1 MEPLAY
7 RQSGIRETG
16 LNARDVRKA
25 LEKLAVPGLPLG
37 TFGIAGGAARER
49 HNQAC
54 DEFNS
59 RARRGVESAEGI
71 SRNLKLTADGYVRAS
86 NDVMRAVLAVGRDRQ
101 PLVRGEAPSPESEVR
116 NGLGYGL
123 TSLGTTGVTLI
134 RLAEASSYLQRGSA
148 AGVANL
154 SAEAAKMANLSQRT
168 LSMLK
173 VAATMSITAATGLML
188 WLATVTWNDD
198 KVDEAIAAWRHAADS
213 LGETFGA
220 GDPMKLEALAAAW
233 HGGAKDVADQ
243 KLRDFVTAGVQ
254 LADYAAGRA
263 VGLQDAV
270 KQLNRLHSYAFWT
283 TMGELGVIAGLRLV
297 AAVNPAARL
306 ASIKVGWRLSLALV
320 LIQGAITA
328 RLEYLAGES
337 LKKDSVGAGPAGVE
351 ETDFPRF

>member
-86 NDVMRAVLAVGRDRQ
+86 NDAMRAVLAIGRDRQ

-283 TMGELGVIAGLRLV
+283 TMGELGVIVGLRLV

>member
-16 LNARDVRKA
+16 LNARDIRKA
-25 LEKLAVPGLPLG
+25 LEKLTVPGLPLG

-49 HNQAC
+49 HNQAG

-59 RARRGVESAEGI
+59 RARRGAESAEGI
-71 SRNLKLTADGYVRAS
+71 SHNMKLTADGYVRAS

-101 PLVRGEAPSPESEVR
+101 PLVRGKAPSPESEVR

-173 VAATMSITAATGLML
+173 VAATMSITAGTGLML

-213 LGETFGA
+213 LGEIFGA

-283 TMGELGVIAGLRLV
+283 TMGELGVIAALRLV

-306 ASIKVGWRLSLALV
+306 ATITVGWRLSLALV

-337 LKKDSVGAGPAGVE
+337 LKKDSVGAGPPGAE